1 MVSGSGSRSPSPSA
15 PCSSSPSCRSP
26 RTSWPRGISSG
37 SGNGPRSGRP
47 SWTRGWSRDSLLTTN
62 DPRTALGALEFAQNS
77 AAAISREG
85 QWYAS
90 APAAQPEAI
99 PIGLRREALAGAPV
113 RQRYDALGTPRITT
127 AVPLPAVNATYFEVA
142 RLVELRSTLDVL
154 RNVLIGTSI
163 ATTIA
168 ATFVGTWAGRRV
180 LRPVGDVS
188 RVAATI
194 AGGDLA
200 ARLTARRSGSRPRRR
215 VVQRDGRRVAGS
227 DRSRHARFVSDVSHE
242 LRSPL
247 TTLATTADI
256 LERRRDELPARLQQ
270 PIDLLVAEI
279 GHFRVVVEDLLELSK
294 AESGTDPLLLEPV
307 WLGELVRQCVRRSA
321 PKAMVQVDNATAES
335 PLLCDKRRI
344 ERALTNLIVNA
355 ETHGGGL
362 ERVMVERD
370 GEVAKITL
378 DDSGPGV
385 PVEDRERV
393 FERFYR
399 GQKSGRARQQWRCG
413 TRPCARRRARAHPW
427 WERADRE
434 SPGKARNACGHGGPV
449 ARRLMRVRAGRV
461 ARGDEHAVV
470 GVRCPDGVGTDADR
484 PSRCSVRSPAG
495 TVVADADVD
504 RAVHDGVTRRCRR
517 VRKKAPRG
525 RT

>member
-1 MVSGSGSRSPSPSA
+1 M
-15 PCSSSPSCRSP
+15 
-26 RTSWPRGISSG
+26 
-37 SGNGPRSGRP
+37 
-47 SWTRGWSRDSLLTTN
+47 RDSLLTTN

-200 ARLTARRSGSRPRRR
+200 ARLTARGDPDLDR
-215 VVQRDGRRVAGS
+215 VVESFNEMADALQARIDRD
-227 DRSRHARFVSDVSHE
+227 ARFVSDVSHE

-399 GQKSGRARQQWRCG
+399 GQKS
-413 TRPCARRRARAHPW
+413 ARAAAVAV
-427 WERADRE
+427 RDSALRS
-434 SPGKARNACGHGGPV
+434 SPSTCASMVGACGSRIPREGAERVWSWRSRGSTID
-449 ARRLMRVRAGRV
+449 ARRAGRV

-470 GVRCPDGVGTDADR
+470 GVRCPDGVGTDAHR

-495 TVVADADVD
+495 TVIADALD
-504 RAVHDGVTRRCRR
+504 RAVHDGVTRR
-517 VRKKAPRG
+517 AG
-525 RT
+525 A